1 MSSLQD
7 TPSETPFLIFDAY
20 GTLVELDDFYGR
32 LQRGFA
38 HAGHAF
44 SIEAITHAAHQEM
57 KHYINCS
64 TQARDRESWLRLR
77 RKCAAIMADALREQG
92 QHLALSLDHITQ
104 ILADAIRFQEFP
116 ETRPVLERLHA
127 MKIPMGVLSNW
138 DFELPNIL
146 EAMNLKK
153 YFRFV
158 LSSAEIG
165 VPKPAPETFAAAIER
180 ARQWFPNLHLQN
192 CFYIGDHYEKDVLP
206 ARAAGLTPLWLVRNQ
221 RDLASGDDCDDC
233 PDYKVLRLP
242 DLNSLVDVLKCKA

>member
-1 MSSLQD
+1 MSSSPD
-7 TPSETPFLIFDAY
+7 THPTTPFLIFDAY

-38 HAGHAF
+38 HAGHSF

-64 TQARDRESWLRLR
+64 TQACDRESWLRLR
-77 RKCAAIMADALREQG
+77 RECAAIMADALRAQG

-104 ILADAIRFQEFP
+104 ILADAIHFREFP
-116 ETRPVLERLHA
+116 ETRAVLERLHA

-146 EAMNLKK
+146 EAMDLKK

-165 VPKPAPETFAAAIER
+165 VPKPAPKTFATAIER
-180 ARQWFPNLHLQN
+180 AREFLPGLKLQN

-206 ARAAGLTPLWLVRNQ
+206 ARAAGLTPLWLVRDE
-221 RDLASGDDCDDC
+221 RDLASGEDCLDD
-233 PDYKVLRLP
+233 KVLRLP
-242 DLNSLVDVLKCKA
+242 DLGKLIDVLKCKP